1 MSAAAATD
9 FGRLRPWRAEDA
21 AHIRAAGWRNQ
32 TGAALQLDAPAEQ
45 WLLLADPEDERPL
58 ACLRL
63 VARLGQAPLPRYS
76 YHLGQI
82 VHAAAELGLFRAQPT
97 LLLGNDHTGE
107 SELAD
112 LACAPE
118 LDVAQQQT
126 ALQRLMRA
134 ALETMAAQPERYGRQ
149 LLIELA
155 GPREP
160 SGASPF
166 WQGLGAHFFS
176 GDPAAAEARLGEAWR
191 SHLAA
196 LLPRQTLYLS
206 FLSPEAQAA
215 VGQVGDAGRAAAAAA
230 ASLGFADS
238 SHVRIDDGGP
248 VWGLRL
254 H

>member
-1 MSAAAATD
+1 MTEIGS
-9 FGRLRPWRAEDA
+9 LRSWRPEDA
-21 AHIRAAGWRNQ
+21 TEILSAGWRNQ

-45 WLLLADPEDERPL
+45 WLLLADPADDRPL

-63 VARLGQAPLPRYS
+63 VERLGLAPLPRYS

-112 LACAPE
+112 LACAPD
-118 LDVAQQQT
+118 LDAAQQQ
-126 ALQRLMRA
+126 A
-134 ALETMAAQPERYGRQ
+134 ALAQLIHAALRRISAQRDRYGRQ
-149 LLIELA
+149 LVLELA
-155 GPREP
+155 GPRDA

-166 WQGLGAHFFS
+166 WLGLGANFYN
-176 GDPAAAEARLGEAWR
+176 GDPAAAEAKLGEAWR

-206 FLSPEAQAA
+206 FLSAEAQAA
-215 VGQVGDAGRAAAAAA
+215 VGQVGASGLVAAAAA

-254 H
+254 D

>member
-1 MSAAAATD
+1 MTEIGS
-9 FGRLRPWRAEDA
+9 LRSWRPEDA
-21 AHIRAAGWRNQ
+21 AQIRAAGWRNQ
-32 TGAALQLDAPAEQ
+32 TGATLQLDAPAEQ
-45 WLLLADPEDERPL
+45 WLLLAEPSDDRPL

-63 VARLGQAPLPRYS
+63 VERLGLAPLPRYS

-118 LDVAQQQT
+118 LDAAQQQAALAQLINA
-126 ALQRLMRA
+126 ALQRIS
-134 ALETMAAQPERYGRQ
+134 AQPDRYGRQ
-149 LLIELA
+149 LMLELA
-155 GPREP
+155 GPRDA

-166 WQGLGAHFFS
+166 WLGLGANFYN
-176 GDPAAAEARLGEAWR
+176 GDPAAAEAKLGEAWR

-206 FLSPEAQAA
+206 FLSAEAQAA
-215 VGQVGDAGRAAAAAA
+215 VGQVGASGLVAAAAAG
-230 ASLGFADS
+230 SLGFADS

-254 H
+254 P